1 MSDESSLL
9 NPIKVEASRSAG
21 AKEGVDSANFSGD
34 LLSGSLAFLRDIPL
48 EITVELG
55 RTGMTIG
62 ELFQL
67 GPSSVLELS
76 KASDEPLDVK
86 VNGVL
91 VARGE
96 AVVVHD
102 RFGVRLTSVVK
113 PDRILDS
120 LNQKG

>member
-1 MSDESSLL
+1 MSDEISLS
-9 NPIKVEASRSAG
+9 NPSEPEGGRAAG
-21 AKEGVDSANFSGD
+21 EKGVMGEGGD

-67 GPSSVLELS
+67 GPASVLELS

-96 AVVVHD
+96 AVIVHD
-102 RFGVRLTSVVK
+102 RFGVRLTSVVR

-120 LNQKG
+120 LNQKS